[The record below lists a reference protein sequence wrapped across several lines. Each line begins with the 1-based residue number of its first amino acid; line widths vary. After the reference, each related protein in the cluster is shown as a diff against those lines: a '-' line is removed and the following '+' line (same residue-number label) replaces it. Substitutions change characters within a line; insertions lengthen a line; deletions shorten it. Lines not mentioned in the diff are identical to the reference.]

1 MKRVVDQVV
10 PKVVS
15 NDSAHSGIAAAALAG
30 DSDLHPALPSR
41 PDTVLFNVAKL
52 FTYVLKNTP
61 DDVKRW
67 EIGLA
72 DGGGTRYFRSD
83 DDGIVMWLDGF
94 AHGRG
99 SALTSIL

>member
-1 MKRVVDQVV
+1 MTTIDMEQVD
-10 PKVVS
+10 KII
-15 NDSAHSGIAAAALAG
+15 DYYE
-30 DSDLHPALPSR
+30 DLG
-41 PDTVLFNVAKL
+41 L